1 MPRRRGV
8 FTGIYMQAI
17 SAKPCAC
24 IMRGMPPPFRRY
36 PRRLQLKHCA
46 AACLLALGALGSQ
59 AASMAQAD
67 SASTLPPLPAL
78 STNWSQASSTSPDT
92 LAQWW
97 NKFNDPQLSG
107 LVMQA
112 LQANP
117 SLRKAEAALQQARAL
132 RDAKQGSLLP
142 SLKASGSG
150 QTSQTDSQPNTN
162 SFRAGLDASWEP
174 DLFGGKRQALN
185 ASDADAEAQLATLA
199 DAQVSL
205 AAEVALAY
213 LQLRGQQNQLAV
225 GLRNL
230 ASQQETLQLTDWRAQ
245 AGLITSLEVEQAR
258 TAVEQT
264 SADLP
269 NLRASIAASQHSLA
283 VLTGQAPTALVAQL
297 SSDTLPNIPTA
308 PEDLALAFPAD
319 TLRQRPDV
327 RAEEAR
333 ITGALARVQ
342 VADAA
347 RYPSF
352 SIGGSLG
359 VSALT
364 LAGLT
369 NGASVLSSLL
379 ASVSMPLFDGGA
391 TAANLRAQEAA
402 LTQAQASYQTTV
414 LAALKEVEDALAA
427 LRGHRARL
435 QHLQSAASSAE
446 AAALLAQQRYASGL
460 IDFQTVLTTQRTLL
474 SAQNSVAS
482 TQTDLG
488 TDHVRLYKALG
499 GGWQPTPTPSAGQP

>member
-1 MPRRRGV
+1 
-8 FTGIYMQAI
+8 
-17 SAKPCAC
+17 
-24 IMRGMPPPFRRY
+24 MPPPFRR
-36 PRRLQLKHCA
+36 PSSHPQLRHCA
-46 AACLLALGALGSQ
+46 AACLLALSALGSQ
-59 AASMAQAD
+59 AATAPAD
-67 SASTLPPLPAL
+67 ATPVPPSLPA
-78 STNWSQASSTSPDT
+78 NWSQASSPTPDT

-97 NKFNDPQLSG
+97 DHFNDAQLSG
-107 LVMQA
+107 LVVQA

-117 SLRKAEAALQQARAL
+117 SLRKAEAALQQARAV
-132 RDAKQGSLLP
+132 RDAKQGGLLP
-142 SLKASGSG
+142 SLNANGSAQRG
-150 QTSQTDSQPNTN
+150 QTNDQPATNT
-162 SFRAGLDASWEP
+162 FKVGLDASWEP
-174 DLFGGKRQALN
+174 DLFGGQRQGLN
-185 ASDADAEAQLATLA
+185 ATEADAQAQEATLA

-213 LQLRGQQNQLAV
+213 LQLRGQQSQLSISQT
-225 GLRNL
+225 NL

-264 SADLP
+264 NAEIPSLQ
-269 NLRASIAASQHSLA
+269 ASIAASQHSLA
-283 VLTGQAPTALVAQL
+283 VLTGQAPNALVEQL
-297 SSDTLPNIPTA
+297 GAAATTIQAIPRA
-308 PEDLALAFPAD
+308 PDDLALAFPAD

-333 ITGALARVQ
+333 ITAALARVQ

-369 NGASVLSSLL
+369 NGASVISSLL

-391 TAANLRAQEAA
+391 TAANLRAQQAA
-402 LTQAQASYQTTV
+402 LTQAQASYQSTV
-414 LAALKEVEDALAA
+414 LSALKDVEDALAA

-435 QHLQSAASSAE
+435 QHLQGAASAAE
-446 AAALLAQQRYASGL
+446 TAALLAQQRYASGL

-488 TDHVRLYKALG
+488 TDFVRLYKALG
-499 GGWQPTPTPSAGQP
+499 GGWRPTPTSSAGQP

>member
-1 MPRRRGV
+1 MWSRPGAV
-8 FTGIYMQAI
+8 FTGLYIQGMK
-17 SAKPCAC
+17 AKPVVCTMAA
-24 IMRGMPPPFRRY
+24 MPPLPSSFMCQPQLRRG
-36 PRRLQLKHCA
+36 A
-46 AACLLALGALGSQ
+46 AAVLLAVATLASQ
-59 AASMAQAD
+59 AVSAQPD
-67 SASTLPPLPAL
+67 SPPLPAAAVP
-78 STNWSQASSTSPDT
+78 SSWSQASSAAPDT

-97 NKFNDPQLSG
+97 DKFNDAQLSA
-107 LVMQA
+107 LVTQA

-117 SLRKAEAALQQARAL
+117 SLHKAEAALQQARAL

-142 SLKASGSG
+142 SLSASGSA
-150 QTSQTDSQPNTN
+150 QRSQTDNQAATS
-162 SFRAGLDASWEP
+162 SFKAGLDASWEP
-174 DLFGGKRQALN
+174 DLFGGKRAGLD
-185 ASDADAEAQLATLA
+185 ATEADAQAQQATLA

-213 LQLRGQQNQLAV
+213 VQLRGQQSQLTIAQT
-225 GLRNL
+225 NL

-245 AGLITSLEVEQAR
+245 AGLTTSLEVEQAR
-258 TAVEQT
+258 TSVEQT
-264 SADLP
+264 RAEIPSLQ
-269 NLRASIAASQHSLA
+269 ASIAASQHSLA
-283 VLTGQAPTALVAQL
+283 VLTGQAPTALVEQL
-297 SSDTLPNIPTA
+297 GTAGPIPTA
-308 PEDLALAFPAD
+308 PTQLALAFPAD

-333 ITGALARVQ
+333 IAAALARVQ

-369 NGASVLSSLL
+369 NGASVLGSLL
-379 ASVSMPLFDGGA
+379 ASVSWPVLDGGA
-391 TAANLRAQEAA
+391 SAATLRAQQAA
-402 LTQAQASYQTTV
+402 LTQAQASYQSTV
-414 LAALKEVEDALAA
+414 LTALKDVEDALAA
-427 LRGHRARL
+427 LRGHRTRL
-435 QHLQSAASSAE
+435 QHLQSAATAAE
-446 AAALLAQQRYASGL
+446 LAALLAQQRYASGL

-482 TQTDLG
+482 TLTDLG

-499 GGWQPTPTPSAGQP
+499 GGWQAAPSSAPSSSAGHP

>member
-1 MPRRRGV
+1 MINSRYMASPHSPPLTGRRARL
-8 FTGIYMQAI
+8 
-17 SAKPCAC
+17 
-24 IMRGMPPPFRRY
+24 
-36 PRRLQLKHCA
+36 RLQQCA
-46 AACLLALGALGSQ
+46 AACLLALLQVYSH
-59 AASMAQAD
+59 AASN
-67 SASTLPPLPAL
+67 TPPELPLPA
-78 STNWSQASSTSPDT
+78 SWSQASSSTPDA

-97 NKFNDPQLSG
+97 DSFNDAQLSA
-107 LVMQA
+107 LVTQA

-132 RDAKQGSLLP
+132 RDAKQGALLP
-142 SLKASGSG
+142 SLNANGSG
-150 QTSQTDSQPNTN
+150 QRSQTNEQPATNT
-162 SFRAGLDASWEP
+162 FKAGLDASWEP
-174 DLFGGKRQALN
+174 DLFGAKRQALN
-185 ASDADAEAQLATLA
+185 ATEADAQAQQATLA

-213 LQLRGQQNQLAV
+213 LQLRGQQSQLAIAQT
-225 GLRNL
+225 NL

-245 AGLITSLEVEQAR
+245 AGLTTSLEVEQAR

-264 SADLP
+264 RADIPTLQ
-269 NLRASIAASQHSLA
+269 ASIAASQHSLA
-283 VLTGQAPTALVAQL
+283 VLTGQAPNALVEQL
-297 SSDTLPNIPTA
+297 GTAAPIPRA
-308 PEDLALAFPAD
+308 PEQLALAFPAD

-333 ITGALARVQ
+333 IAAALARVQ

-347 RYPSF
+347 RYPTF

-359 VSALT
+359 LSALT

-379 ASVSMPLFDGGA
+379 ASVSLPVFDGGA
-391 TAANLRAQEAA
+391 NAANLRAQEAA
-402 LTQAQASYQTTV
+402 LVQAQASYQSTV
-414 LAALKEVEDALAA
+414 LAALQEVEDALAA

-435 QHLQSAASSAE
+435 QHLQSAATAAE
-446 AAALLAQQRYASGL
+446 LAALLAQQRYASGL

-482 TQTDLG
+482 TTTDIG

-499 GGWQPTPTPSAGQP
+499 GGWQPGAANTAAPTAPTLSAGQP

>member
-1 MPRRRGV
+1 MINTRYMASPHSPPLTGRRAR
-8 FTGIYMQAI
+8 M
-17 SAKPCAC
+17 
-24 IMRGMPPPFRRY
+24 
-36 PRRLQLKHCA
+36 RLQQCA
-46 AACLLALGALGSQ
+46 AACLLALLQVYSH
-59 AASMAQAD
+59 AASN
-67 SASTLPPLPAL
+67 TPPELPLPA
-78 STNWSQASSTSPDT
+78 SWSQASSSTPDA

-97 NKFNDPQLSG
+97 DSFNDAQLSA
-107 LVMQA
+107 LVTQA

-132 RDAKQGSLLP
+132 RDAKQGALLP
-142 SLKASGSG
+142 SLNANGSG
-150 QTSQTDSQPNTN
+150 QRSQTNEQPATNT
-162 SFRAGLDASWEP
+162 FKAGLDASWEP
-174 DLFGGKRQALN
+174 DLFGAKRQALN
-185 ASDADAEAQLATLA
+185 ATEADAQAQQATLA

-213 LQLRGQQNQLAV
+213 LQLRGQQSQLAIAQT
-225 GLRNL
+225 NL

-245 AGLITSLEVEQAR
+245 AGLTTSLEVEQAR

-264 SADLP
+264 RADIPTLQA
-269 NLRASIAASQHSLA
+269 NIAASQHSLA
-283 VLTGQAPTALVAQL
+283 VLTGQAPNALVEQL
-297 SSDTLPNIPTA
+297 GTAAPIPRA
-308 PEDLALAFPAD
+308 PEQLALAFPAD

-333 ITGALARVQ
+333 IAAALARVQ

-347 RYPSF
+347 RYPTF

-359 VSALT
+359 LSALT

-379 ASVSMPLFDGGA
+379 ASVSLPVFDGGA
-391 TAANLRAQEAA
+391 NAANLRAQEAA
-402 LTQAQASYQTTV
+402 LVQAQASYQSTV
-414 LAALKEVEDALAA
+414 LAALQEVEDALAA

-435 QHLQSAASSAE
+435 QHLQSAATAAE
-446 AAALLAQQRYASGL
+446 LAALLAQQRYASGL

-482 TQTDLG
+482 TTTDIG

-499 GGWQPTPTPSAGQP
+499 GGWQPGAANTAVPTASTLSAGQP

>member
-1 MPRRRGV
+1 MHH
-8 FTGIYMQAI
+8 
-17 SAKPCAC
+17 SA
-24 IMRGMPPPFRRY
+24 MPPPFRRH
-36 PRRLQLKHCA
+36 PSRPQLRHCA
-46 AACLLALGALGSQ
+46 AACLLALSALGSQ
-59 AASMAQAD
+59 AATAPTD
-67 SASTLPPLPAL
+67 SAAAPPSLPAH
-78 STNWSQASSTSPDT
+78 WSQASSTQPDT

-97 NKFNDPQLSG
+97 NQFNDAQLSS
-107 LVMQA
+107 LVVQA

-117 SLRKAEAALQQARAL
+117 SLRKAEAALQQARAV

-142 SLKASGSG
+142 SLNANGSG
-150 QTSQTDSQPNTN
+150 QRGQTNDQPATNT
-162 SFRAGLDASWEP
+162 FKVGLDASWEP
-174 DLFGGKRQALN
+174 DLFGGQRQGVN
-185 ASDADAEAQLATLA
+185 ATEADAQAQQATLA

-213 LQLRGQQNQLAV
+213 LQLRGQQNQLAI
-225 GLRNL
+225 GQRNL

-245 AGLITSLEVEQAR
+245 AGLVTSLEVEQAR

-264 SADLP
+264 SADIPSLQ
-269 NLRASIAASQHSLA
+269 ASIAASQHSLA
-283 VLTGQAPTALVAQL
+283 VLTGQAPTALVEQL
-297 SSDTLPNIPTA
+297 NAAAPNATTNTIPSIPRA

-333 ITGALARVQ
+333 ITAALARVQ
-342 VADAA
+342 VANAA

-379 ASVSMPLFDGGA
+379 ASVAMPIFDGGT

-402 LTQAQASYQTTV
+402 LAQAQASYQSTV
-414 LAALKEVEDALAA
+414 LSALKEVEDALAA

-435 QHLQSAASSAE
+435 QHLQGAASSAE
-446 AAALLAQQRYASGL
+446 SAALLAQQRYASGL

-488 TDHVRLYKALG
+488 TDFVRLYKALG
-499 GGWQPTPTPSAGQP
+499 GGWQPTPTSSAGQP

>member
-1 MPRRRGV
+1 
-8 FTGIYMQAI
+8 MQA
-17 SAKPCAC
+17 
-24 IMRGMPPPFRRY
+24 MPPHRRPPY
-36 PRRLQLKHCA
+36 PLRLPQCA
-46 AACLLALGALGSQ
+46 AACLLALATLASH
-59 AASMAQAD
+59 AAAPPD
-67 SASTLPPLPAL
+67 SVPATLPA
-78 STNWSQASSTSPDT
+78 SWSQPSSATPDT

-97 NKFNDPQLSG
+97 DKFNDTQLST
-107 LVMQA
+107 LVTQA

-132 RDAKQGSLLP
+132 RDAKQGALLP
-142 SLKASGSG
+142 SLGASGSG
-150 QTSQTDSQPNTN
+150 QRGQTNNQPATN
-162 SFRAGLDASWEP
+162 SFKAGLDASWEP
-174 DLFGGKRQALN
+174 DLFGAKRQTLN
-185 ASDADAEAQLATLA
+185 ASEADAQAQLATLES
-199 DAQVSL
+199 AQISL

-213 LQLRGQQNQLAV
+213 LQLRGQQSQLAI
-225 GLRNL
+225 GQRNL

-245 AGLITSLEVEQAR
+245 AGLVTSLEVEQAR

-264 SADLP
+264 SAELP
-269 NLRASIAASQHSLA
+269 SLQASIAASQHSLA
-283 VLTGQAPTALVAQL
+283 VLTGQTPTALIGQLTTPGSAANAIPSAPAQ
-297 SSDTLPNIPTA
+297 
-308 PEDLALAFPAD
+308 LALAFPAD

-333 ITGALARVQ
+333 IAAALARVH

-359 VSALT
+359 LSALT

-379 ASVSMPLFDGGA
+379 ASVSLPIFDGGA
-391 TAANLRAQEAA
+391 TAANLRAQQAA
-402 LTQAQASYQTTV
+402 LTQAQASYQSTV
-414 LAALKEVEDALAA
+414 LTALQEVEDALAS
-427 LRGHRARL
+427 LQGHRARL
-435 QHLQSAASSAE
+435 QHLRQAASAAES
-446 AAALLAQQRYASGL
+446 AALLAQQRYASGL
-460 IDFQTVLTTQRTLL
+460 IDFQTVLTTQRSLL

-499 GGWQPTPTPSAGQP
+499 GGWQPLPTSSAGQP

>member
-1 MPRRRGV
+1 
-8 FTGIYMQAI
+8 
-17 SAKPCAC
+17 
-24 IMRGMPPPFRRY
+24 MPPPFRHRSR
-36 PRRLQLKHCA
+36 PQLRRCA
-46 AACLLALGALGSQ
+46 VACLLALSAIGIH
-59 AASMAQAD
+59 AASPSVPAQ
-67 SASTLPPLPAL
+67 
-78 STNWSQASSTSPDT
+78 WSQTSSATPDT

-97 NKFNDPQLSG
+97 TQFNDAQLSS
-107 LVMQA
+107 LVVLA

-132 RDAKQGSLLP
+132 RDAKEGGLLP
-142 SLKASGSG
+142 SLRANGSG
-150 QTSQTDSQPNTN
+150 QRSQTNDQTATTT
-162 SFRAGLDASWEP
+162 FKAGLDASWEP
-174 DLFGGKRQALN
+174 DLFGGQRQGLN
-185 ASDADAEAQLATLA
+185 ATEADAQAQQATLA
-199 DAQVSL
+199 NAQVSL

-213 LQLRGQQNQLAV
+213 LQLRGLQNQLAI
-225 GLRNL
+225 GQRNL

-245 AGLITSLEVEQAR
+245 AGLVTSLEVEQAR

-264 SADLP
+264 SAELP
-269 NLRASIAASQHSLA
+269 SLQASIAASQHSLA
-283 VLTGQAPTALVAQL
+283 VLTGQAPTALVAL
-297 SSDTLPNIPTA
+297 LNDAVPNTIPSIPRA
-308 PEDLALAFPAD
+308 PDSLALAFPAD

-327 RAEEAR
+327 RAEEER
-333 ITGALARVQ
+333 ITAALARVQ
-342 VADAA
+342 VANAA

-379 ASVSMPLFDGGA
+379 ASVSMPLFDGGT

-402 LTQAQASYQTTV
+402 LAQAQASYQSTV

-435 QHLQSAASSAE
+435 QHLRGAASAAES
-446 AAALLAQQRYASGL
+446 AALLAQQRYASGL

-488 TDHVRLYKALG
+488 TDFVRLYKALG
-499 GGWQPTPTPSAGQP
+499 GGWQPSPTSSAGQP

>member
-1 MPRRRGV
+1 MARTIR
-8 FTGIYMQAI
+8 T
-17 SAKPCAC
+17 
-24 IMRGMPPPFRRY
+24 MPPHALSLFHR
-36 PRRLQLKHCA
+36 PRLRHGA
-46 AACLLALGALGSQ
+46 AACLLALATLGSQ
-59 AASMAQAD
+59 AAPATPDTQPLA
-67 SASTLPPLPAL
+67 ALPIP
-78 STNWSQASSTSPDT
+78 SSWSQASSTTPGN

-97 NKFNDPQLSG
+97 DTFNDAQLSA
-107 LVMQA
+107 LVTQA

-132 RDAKQGSLLP
+132 RDAKQGVLLP
-142 SLKASGSG
+142 SLNASGSG
-150 QTSQTDSQPNTN
+150 QRSQTNEQPATN
-162 SFRAGLDASWEP
+162 VFKAGLDASWEP

-185 ASDADAEAQLATLA
+185 ATEADAQAQQATLA
-199 DAQVSL
+199 DAQVSM

-213 LQLRGQQNQLAV
+213 LQLRGQQSQLAIAQT
-225 GLRNL
+225 NL

-245 AGLITSLEVEQAR
+245 AGLTTSLEVEQAR

-264 SADLP
+264 RAEIPTLQ
-269 NLRASIAASQHSLA
+269 ASIAASQHSLA
-283 VLTGQAPTALVAQL
+283 VLTGQAPTALVEQL
-297 SSDTLPNIPTA
+297 GTAAPIPSA
-308 PEDLALAFPAD
+308 PTQLALAFPAD

-333 ITGALARVQ
+333 IAAALARVQ

-347 RYPSF
+347 RYPTF

-359 VSALT
+359 LSALT

-379 ASVSMPLFDGGA
+379 ASVSLPVFDGGA
-391 TAANLRAQEAA
+391 TAATLRAQEAA
-402 LTQAQASYQTTV
+402 LVQAQASYQSTV
-414 LAALKEVEDALAA
+414 LTALQEVEDALAA

-435 QHLQSAASSAE
+435 QHLQSAATAAE
-446 AAALLAQQRYASGL
+446 LAALLAQQRYASGL
-460 IDFQTVLTTQRTLL
+460 IDFQTVLSTQRTLL

-482 TQTDLG
+482 TLTDLG

-499 GGWQPTPTPSAGQP
+499 GGWQAAPATTTPPTSSAGQP

>member
-1 MPRRRGV
+1 
-8 FTGIYMQAI
+8 
-17 SAKPCAC
+17 
-24 IMRGMPPPFRRY
+24 MPPPFRRHPTRPQ
-36 PRRLQLKHCA
+36 PRHCA
-46 AACLLALGALGSQ
+46 AACLLALSALSSQ
-59 AASMAQAD
+59 AASTAQTDA
-67 SASTLPPLPAL
+67 ASTLPPLPAL
-78 STNWSQASSTSPDT
+78 SAQWSQASSATPDT

-97 NKFNDPQLSG
+97 TQFNDAQLSR
-107 LVMQA
+107 LVTQA

-142 SLKASGSG
+142 SVNASGSA
-150 QTSQTDSQPNTN
+150 QTNQTDSQPNTN

-174 DLFGGKRQALN
+174 DLFGGKRQAVN
-185 ASDADAEAQLATLA
+185 ATEADAQAQQATLA

-213 LQLRGQQNQLAV
+213 LQLRGQQNQLAI
-225 GLRNL
+225 GQRNL
-230 ASQQETLQLTDWRAQ
+230 LSQQETLQLTDWREQ

-264 SADLP
+264 NAEIPTLQ
-269 NLRASIAASQHSLA
+269 ASIAASQHSLA

-297 SSDTLPNIPTA
+297 SADNPPGIPSA

-333 ITGALARVQ
+333 IAAALARVQ
-342 VADAA
+342 VAKVA

-352 SIGGSLG
+352 YISGSLG

-379 ASVSMPLFDGGA
+379 ASVAMPIFDGGA

-402 LTQAQASYQTTV
+402 LTQAQASYQSTV

-435 QHLQSAASSAE
+435 QHLQGAASAAES
-446 AAALLAQQRYASGL
+446 AALLAQQRYASGL

-482 TQTDLG
+482 TQTDIG

-499 GGWQPTPTPSAGQP
+499 GGWQPTSTSSAGQP

>member
-1 MPRRRGV
+1 MHH
-8 FTGIYMQAI
+8 
-17 SAKPCAC
+17 SA
-24 IMRGMPPPFRRY
+24 MPPPFRRHLS
-36 PRRLQLKHCA
+36 PHRLRHSA
-46 AACLLALGALGSQ
+46 AACLLALGAVAGQ
-59 AASMAQAD
+59 AATATSD
-67 SASTLPPLPAL
+67 TPPPLASVPA
-78 STNWSQASSTSPDT
+78 TWSQASSATPDT

-97 NKFNDPQLSG
+97 TQFNDAQLSS
-107 LVMQA
+107 LVVQA

-117 SLRKAEAALQQARAL
+117 SLRKAEAALQQARAV
-132 RDAKQGSLLP
+132 RDAKEGALLP
-142 SLKASGSG
+142 GLNASGSAQRG
-150 QTSQTDSQPNTN
+150 QTDQQPATN
-162 SFRAGLDASWEP
+162 SFKAGLDASWEP
-174 DLFGGKRQALN
+174 DLFGAKRQTLN
-185 ASDADAEAQLATLA
+185 ASDADAQAQQATLA

-213 LQLRGQQNQLAV
+213 LQLRGQQSQLAIAQT
-225 GLRNL
+225 NL

-245 AGLITSLEVEQAR
+245 AGLITSLEVAQAR

-264 SADLP
+264 NAEIPSLQ
-269 NLRASIAASQHSLA
+269 ASIAASQHSLA
-283 VLTGQAPTALVAQL
+283 VLTGQAPNALVEQL
-297 SSDTLPNIPTA
+297 RSADTA
-308 PEDLALAFPAD
+308 PQAIPRAPDTLALAFPAD

-333 ITGALARVQ
+333 ITAALARVQ
-342 VADAA
+342 VANAA

-391 TAANLRAQEAA
+391 NAANLRAQEAA
-402 LTQAQASYQTTV
+402 LVQAQASYQSTV
-414 LAALKEVEDALAA
+414 LTALKDVEDALAA

-435 QHLQSAASSAE
+435 QHLQGAASAAE
-446 AAALLAQQRYASGL
+446 TAALLAQQRYASGL
-460 IDFQTVLTTQRTLL
+460 IDFQTVLTTQRSLL

-482 TQTDLG
+482 TQTDIG
-488 TDHVRLYKALG
+488 TDFVRLYKALG
-499 GGWQPTPTPSAGQP
+499 GGWQPTAATTKATTAASTASTAPAASPLSAGQP